1 MRLVSVR
8 LALATMG
15 VLVGAGVQIGQAQPI
30 NLYPPP
36 DAAPASTAALPP
48 TPRPAEPDGT
58 PRGYLL
64 SARAAVQAG
73 RPVQARD
80 ALGRAETRLLN
91 GAVLRSP
98 SDAPGRQ
105 RAVRDVAVARR
116 ALAAGDRPATLV
128 AIDDALAIISV
139 VAQASH
145 RPTGGPPLA
154 RRLRDRRQQACR
166 RQRPSWLRRPRVV
179 VTRALLP
186 GRWALDGADW
196 EWIPPDT
203 VLRPV
208 QTGPRV
214 PGRYVWRDQRY
225 VWAPTHYRDQ

>member
-8 LALATMG
+8 LVLATMG
-15 VLVGAGVQIGQAQPI
+15 LLAGASVQIGQAQPI

-36 DAAPASTAALPP
+36 DAAPGTTAALPP

-58 PRGYLL
+58 PRGFLL

-91 GAVLRSP
+91 GAVLHSP
-98 SDAPGRQ
+98 SDAPGSQ
-105 RAVRDVAVARR
+105 RAVRDVVAARQ

-128 AIDDALAIISV
+128 AIDDALTAISV
-139 VAQASH
+139 VAQAH
-145 RPTGGPPLA
+145 PTPPGALPSPAASTTAATDFPPPAPIVAAPPA
-154 RRLRDRRQQACR
+154 RM
-166 RQRPSWLRRPRVV
+166 

-196 EWIPPDT
+196 EWVPPDT

-208 QTGPRV
+208 QTAPRV

-225 VWAPTHYRDQ
+225 VWMPSHYRDQ